1 MIELWG
7 TLTQKIQRQLVSSMM
22 APPWAGPS
30 IEPASAA
37 ATTIPS
43 ARPRRC
49 GGSSVLAMAM
59 PMGTVAPPPMA
70 WTTRAATIHSRLEA
84 TATRE
89 VPMLNTTR
97 EA

>member
-1 MIELWG
+1 
-7 TLTQKIQRQLVSSMM
+7 M
-22 APPWAGPS
+22 A
-30 IEPASAA
+30 PASAA
-37 ATTIPS
+37 ATTIPRAS
-43 ARPRRC
+43 PRRC
-49 GGSSVLAMAM
+49 LGRTVLAMAK

-89 VPMLNTTR
+89 VPMLKTAR